1 MIIFPGTLRLY
12 LKQVCTDL
20 AKMKPAVG
28 SMYCFYLMFVAGAS
42 EYNRSKSCLM
52 SDPAGVSQ
60 NVVLWLC
67 AEWRTGQLLLHV
79 PKQTAP
85 SEVQRHQEAVWEHR
99 SPPTTHQHL
108 QRWSTGGGG
117 DAGEWRRGSGDRGRQ
132 WGQSEVKSFF
142 VFSFIFHEVSGDTQ
156 TVNQTDSGPFHLL
169 IRLVTK
175 CLLKQ
180 CPQSLH
186 GLWPLLCGLVSLL
199 FSLKLNIMFL
209 QSVILFC
216 ERLNLYCRWGD
227 PPAGNGVKE

>member
-85 SEVQRHQEAVWEHR
+85 SEVQRHQEPVWEHR
-99 SPPTTHQHL
+99 SPPTTHQRL

-117 DAGEWRRGSGDRGRQ
+117 DAGEWRRGSGDWGRQ

-142 VFSFIFHEVSGDTQ
+142 VFSFIFHEVILRQWIRQ
-156 TVNQTDSGPFHLL
+156 TLAHF
-169 IRLVTK
+169 IF
-175 CLLKQ
+175 
-180 CPQSLH
+180 
-186 GLWPLLCGLVSLL
+186 W
-199 FSLKLNIMFL
+199 
-209 QSVILFC
+209 SV
-216 ERLNLYCRWGD
+216 
-227 PPAGNGVKE
+227 